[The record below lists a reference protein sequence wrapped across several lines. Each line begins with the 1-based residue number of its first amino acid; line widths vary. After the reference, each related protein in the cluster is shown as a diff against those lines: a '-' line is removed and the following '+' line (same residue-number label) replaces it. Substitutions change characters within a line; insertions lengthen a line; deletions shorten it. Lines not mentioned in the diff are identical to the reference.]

1 MRNGYITLFT
11 LIALCCASAAAV
23 SAQTAYDNREALEGI
38 KNAQIYFDVSLKDDD
53 LLVFRMEVLDRTIQQ
68 LQEADV
74 DAAVVIGFRGAAS
87 RFITKDDH
95 FVLDE
100 QVANKIKI
108 QDWIRQF
115 TKQGFRVEQCA
126 IAAKLLDIPPT
137 DFLPEVSVVGNGY
150 VSLIGYQAQGYA
162 VVPMD

>member
-1 MRNGYITLFT
+1 MRNGYITLLT
-11 LIALCCASAAAV
+11 LITLCCASAAAV

-38 KNAQIYFDVSLKDDD
+38 KNAQVYFDVNLKDDD
-53 LLVFRMEVLDRTIQQ
+53 LLVLRMELLDRTTRH

-74 DAAVVIGFRGAAS
+74 DATVIIGFRGAAS

-95 FVLDE
+95 YVLDE

-108 QDWIRQF
+108 QNWIKQF
-115 TKQGFRVEQCA
+115 AKQGFRIEQCA
-126 IAAKLLDIPPT
+126 LAAEILDIPPD